1 MAEGGNA
8 LEEAGHAEFVAELR
22 GFVEHRF
29 QTAAVGRLG
38 PRRQGTRILEQ
49 DAGAD
54 RPRPEQLTAGERGC
68 EVAIGLLPAAEQG
81 RELPQTE
88 RDGTERLLGIG
99 DGVVVGVWEQELIEL
114 EGAPLVADEDTG
126 LGQGA
131 QVEDPDAVAGKV
143 REVPSG
149 MTLELAACQLLVAEL
164 GGGEGVPP
172 AGNPGEPLGVV
183 PDPGQELGEAALC
196 PPDCEH
202 LPVAEHVGREL
213 ALP

>member
-1 MAEGGNA
+1 MAKGGNT
-8 LEEAGHAEFVAELR
+8 LEETGHAELVAELR

-54 RPRPEQLTAGERGC
+54 RPRPEQLAAGECGC

-81 RELPQTE
+81 REHPQTE

-99 DGVVVGVWEQELIEL
+99 DGVVVGVWEQELVEL
-114 EGAPLVADEDTG
+114 EGAPLVADEDTR
-126 LGQGA
+126 LGQSTK
-131 QVEDPDAVAGKV
+131 VEDPEAFAGEV

-172 AGNPGEPLGVV
+172 AGYPGESFGVV
-183 PDPGQELGEAALC
+183 SDLGARARGGG
-196 PPDCEH
+196 
-202 LPVAEHVGREL
+202 PVPTGS
-213 ALP
+213 